1 MSDET
6 EKRDNS
12 HAFTSSDVE
21 CFKIEEKKKK
31 KFLRKRQWRKF
42 KTVNSSLET
51 VNEETITAKL
61 SPTVCGK
68 DVESILMTVKSDKS
82 NEIDVNVTVI
92 SIGTSDIETKA
103 DDVPLN
109 LMTEIKKEVDSSACS
124 TSKVYSDMPTY
135 SQVQMQDCQSK

>member
-6 EKRDNS
+6 EKRNNS
-12 HAFTSSDVE
+12 RAFTSSDVE
-21 CFKIEEKKKK
+21 CFQIEQTKKKK
-31 KFLRKRQWRKF
+31 VLRKRQKQKF

-68 DVESILMTVKSDKS
+68 DVESILMTAKSDKS
-82 NEIDVNVTVI
+82 SEIDVNITII
-92 SIGTSDIETKA
+92 SISSSDIETKR

-109 LMTEIKKEVDSSACS
+109 LMTEIKKEVDTSACS
-124 TSKVYSDMPTY
+124 TSKIYYDLPTY
-135 SQVQMQDCQSK
+135 SQVQMQDSK